1 MKINDSIHGFTV
13 TRIQPVDIV
22 SGELIEMSHEKS
34 GARLAW
40 LKTSDEN
47 KLFSVS
53 FKTIPTD
60 DTGVFHILEHS
71 VLGGS
76 ERFPVKEPFLYML
89 KSSMNTFL
97 NAMTFPDKTMFPVS
111 SRNDRDFMNLTKV
124 YLDAV
129 FKPLIYTVPEIFYQE
144 GHHTEWRSREDE
156 PLYKGVV
163 FNEMKG
169 VISSI
174 YNRIECEMMNM
185 FYPDSCY
192 RFESGGLP
200 EAIPDLTYEQFIDT
214 HRRFYHPSNSY
225 FYLDGN
231 VDIDAILELID
242 SEYLSAYDK
251 SGDVIGI
258 AEQKL
263 IAPAEKT
270 CFYEIA
276 PEEEEAKHTHI
287 AVGKI
292 MASWDERDR
301 IFACMVL
308 SEAVAGSNEA
318 PLKRAL
324 LDTGKCLDVS
334 FGINDGIMQPF
345 GALKIFNTDMEDAPA
360 LLETVRTTA
369 EKLVKDGIGREALSA
384 AINRLEFRF
393 REGEEPKA
401 LLRCINAMSSWLYG
415 GDLLMYIDCDSVFGF
430 LREQIETG
438 YYEKLLSEWLLDE
451 EGRAALYML
460 PSHTYGDEL
469 KAKEQERVNAEL
481 AAMSENEKEE
491 LLALNSRLDE
501 WQAAP
506 DTAEN
511 IAKLPTLPLS
521 EVNELPL
528 EFETEKTSEN
538 GVAILRH
545 PSRNKGISYL
555 SLYFSIADLG
565 REELEKLAIMSD
577 LISELPTEKCS
588 GAELQQRIT
597 GTLGGFST
605 NVIVFGKEGQPELC
619 KPYLAVK
626 TSFLDCNA
634 DKALALAGELL
645 TETAFNSPEQ
655 IREILQQNDEDMKQ
669 DIIANGHRVA
679 MRRARSGMS
688 AESAMNE
695 LINGYEAYKALHAA
709 AKPSDEELA
718 ALIAYISALAKR
730 VFCRARLTASTVS
743 AEELPL
749 TALTDMLPEGSA
761 PASEEMSFSLDT
773 PAHQGIIIPSGVSYS
788 GAALPE
794 YEKDTPLWS
803 VLSTIL
809 SYEYLWNEVRVK
821 GGAYGTGCGSN
832 NMGEVGFYSFRD
844 PSPSG
849 AIAAYEG
856 APGFLREYC
865 GSGADISSYIIS
877 SIAQKEPLISDR
889 AYGTIADEIFF
900 RGITEE
906 KRRENRKRMLSL
918 TAEDL
923 LAAVPSLEKSGR
935 ICVIGSA
942 EAISAC
948 GDDFA
953 SESV

>member
-1 MKINDSIHGFTV
+1 MKINDTIHGFTV
-13 TRIQPVDIV
+13 TRIQNVDAV
-22 SGELIEMSHEKS
+22 SGELIEMTHEKS

-40 LKTSDEN
+40 LKTNEEN

-60 DTGVFHILEHS
+60 NTGVFHILEHS

-144 GHHTEWRSREDE
+144 GHHTEWRSRDDS
-156 PLYKGVV
+156 PFYKGVV

-174 YNRIECEMMNM
+174 YNRIECEMMAM
-185 FYPDSCY
+185 LYPDSCY

-200 EAIPDLTYEQFIDT
+200 EAIPDLTYEQFINT

-231 VDIDAILELID
+231 VDIETILELID
-242 SEYLSAYDK
+242 GEYLSAYDK
-251 SGDVIGI
+251 SGDVIDI
-258 AEQKL
+258 AVQKPVT
-263 IAPAEKT
+263 PAEKT
-270 CFYEIA
+270 CLYEIA

-292 MASWDERDR
+292 MASWDERDK
-301 IFACMVL
+301 IFACMAL
-308 SEAVAGSNEA
+308 SEALAGSNEA

-334 FGINDGIMQPF
+334 FGINEGIMQPF
-345 GALKIFNTDMEDAPA
+345 GALKIFNTDMEHAVK
-360 LLETVRTTA
+360 LLETVRSTA
-369 EKLVKDGIGREALSA
+369 ETLVKNGIGKDALAA

-415 GDLLMYIDCDSVFGF
+415 GDLLMYIDCDSVFSF

-438 YYEKLLSEWLLDE
+438 YYEKLLTEWLLDDT
-451 EGRAALYML
+451 GRATLYMK
-460 PSHTYGDEL
+460 PSHTYGEEL

-481 AAMSENEKEE
+481 AAMSEDEKEQ
-491 LLALNSRLDE
+491 LLALNSKLDE

-521 EVNELPL
+521 EVSQQPL
-528 EFETEKTSEN
+528 KFITEKTTEN
-538 GVAILRH
+538 GITILRH
-545 PSRNKGISYL
+545 PAHNKGIS
-555 SLYFSIADLG
+555 SVNLYFTIADLSKQ
-565 REELEKLAIMSD
+565 ELEVLAIMSD
-577 LISELPTEKCS
+577 LISELPTENCS

-597 GTLGGFST
+597 GTLGGFSA
-605 NVIVFGKEGQPELC
+605 NVAVYSREGQQKLC

-626 TSFLDCNA
+626 TSFLDCNT
-634 DKALALAGELL
+634 DNALSLVGELL
-645 TETAFNSPEQ
+645 TKTVFNNPEQ
-655 IREILQQNDEDMKQ
+655 IREILLQIDEDMKQ

-688 AESAMNE
+688 AESGMNE
-695 LINGYEAYKALHAA
+695 LINGYEAYKALHAI
-709 AKPSDEELA
+709 AKPSDDELA
-718 ALIAYISALAKR
+718 KLIADISDLAKR
-730 VFCRARLTASTVS
+730 IFCKARLTAGTVS
-743 AEELPL
+743 AEELSL
-749 TALTDMLPEGSA
+749 KTLMDMLPEGSA
-761 PASEEMSFSLDT
+761 PESEEMEFRLET
-773 PAHQGIIIPSGVSYS
+773 PKHQGIIIPSGVSYS

-794 YEKDTPLWS
+794 YENDTPMWS

-832 NMGEVGFYSFRD
+832 SLGEVGFYSFRD

-849 AIAAYEG
+849 AIAAFEG
-856 APGFLREYC
+856 AANFLKDYC
-865 GSGADISSYIIS
+865 GKDTDISSYIIS

-889 AYGTIADEIFF
+889 AYGNIADEIYF

-906 KRRENRKRMLSL
+906 KRNANHKRMLSL
-918 TAEDL
+918 TADDL
-923 LAAVPSLEKSGR
+923 LNAVSSLEKSGR

-948 GDDFA
+948 GTDFA
-953 SESV
+953 TESV

>member
-1 MKINDSIHGFTV
+1 
-13 TRIQPVDIV
+13 
-22 SGELIEMSHEKS
+22 
-34 GARLAW
+34 
-40 LKTSDEN
+40 
-47 KLFSVS
+47 
-53 FKTIPTD
+53 
-60 DTGVFHILEHS
+60 
-71 VLGGS
+71 
-76 ERFPVKEPFLYML
+76 
-89 KSSMNTFL
+89 
-97 NAMTFPDKTMFPVS
+97 
-111 SRNDRDFMNLTKV
+111 
-124 YLDAV
+124 
-129 FKPLIYTVPEIFYQE
+129 
-144 GHHTEWRSREDE
+144 
-156 PLYKGVV
+156 
-163 FNEMKG
+163 
-169 VISSI
+169 
-174 YNRIECEMMNM
+174 
-185 FYPDSCY
+185 
-192 RFESGGLP
+192 
-200 EAIPDLTYEQFIDT
+200 
-214 HRRFYHPSNSY
+214 
-225 FYLDGN
+225 
-231 VDIDAILELID
+231 
-242 SEYLSAYDK
+242 
-251 SGDVIGI
+251 
-258 AEQKL
+258 
-263 IAPAEKT
+263 
-270 CFYEIA
+270 
-276 PEEEEAKHTHI
+276 
-287 AVGKI
+287 
-292 MASWDERDR
+292 
-301 IFACMVL
+301 
-308 SEAVAGSNEA
+308 
-318 PLKRAL
+318 
-324 LDTGKCLDVS
+324 
-334 FGINDGIMQPF
+334 
-345 GALKIFNTDMEDAPA
+345 
-360 LLETVRTTA
+360 
-369 EKLVKDGIGREALSA
+369 
-384 AINRLEFRF
+384 
-393 REGEEPKA
+393 
-401 LLRCINAMSSWLYG
+401 
-415 GDLLMYIDCDSVFGF
+415 
-430 LREQIETG
+430 
-438 YYEKLLSEWLLDE
+438 
-451 EGRAALYML
+451 
-460 PSHTYGDEL
+460 
-469 KAKEQERVNAEL
+469 
-481 AAMSENEKEE
+481 
-491 LLALNSRLDE
+491 
-501 WQAAP
+501 
-506 DTAEN
+506 
-511 IAKLPTLPLS
+511 
-521 EVNELPL
+521 
-528 EFETEKTSEN
+528 
-538 GVAILRH
+538 
-545 PSRNKGISYL
+545 
-555 SLYFSIADLG
+555 
-565 REELEKLAIMSD
+565 MSD

-718 ALIAYISALAKR
+718 ALIADISALAKR